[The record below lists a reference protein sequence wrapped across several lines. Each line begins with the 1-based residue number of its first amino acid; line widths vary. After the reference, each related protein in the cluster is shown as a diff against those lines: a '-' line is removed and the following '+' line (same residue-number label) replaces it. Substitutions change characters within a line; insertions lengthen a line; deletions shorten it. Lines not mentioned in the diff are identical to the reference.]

1 VAGRKREIPWE
12 KIRNE
17 YITAIPKRSYREL
30 AAKYKVSLRR
40 LGERGS
46 EEKWV
51 QRRKQHW
58 NKIATKS
65 LQKTVDQIAE
75 EIADMNVRHV
85 TAGRELLAAG
95 RSRLRNLLERAKEL
109 KGRLE
114 QEDLATGQALK
125 AIELGVKIERLAR
138 GEPTEIGKEVITF
151 QDLITKAKEDGESE

>member
-1 VAGRKREIPWE
+1 MAGRKQEIPWE

-17 YITAIPKRSYREL
+17 YITAVPKRSYREL
-30 AAKYKVSLRR
+30 AAKYKVSLRQ
-40 LGERGS
+40 LGKRGT

-51 QRRKQHW
+51 RLREEHW

-65 LQKTVDQIAE
+65 LQRTVDQIAE
-75 EIADMNVRHV
+75 EIAEMNVRHA

-95 RSRLRNLLERAKEL
+95 RTRLRNLLERAKEL

-114 QEDLATGQALK
+114 QEDLPTGHALK

-138 GEPTEIGKEVITF
+138 GEPTEIGKEVVTF
-151 QDLITKAKEDGESE
+151 QDLVAKAKEDGESE